1 MAKWLFR
8 TGRRRRW
15 RIPPVLLLPASVMLV
30 FMVAF
35 VVLVDSAS
43 VARGGNGSPKKGK
56 QEIAM

>member
-1 MAKWLFR
+1 M
-8 TGRRRRW
+8 
-15 RIPPVLLLPASVMLV
+15 LLLPASVMLV